1 MFVFSPRQCN
11 VALTDFISL
20 ELQTE
25 DLTHDGLLD
34 KQAVVIVKHLQRL
47 RGINGDYDNE
57 SGSSGDNAVGRRRTI
72 YNLERQRQ
80 KTRTIGTL
88 DVAFRK
94 RFLQMKIGEDE
105 NEPPGR

>member
-1 MFVFSPRQCN
+1 M
-11 VALTDFISL
+11 
-20 ELQTE
+20 
-25 DLTHDGLLD
+25 
-34 KQAVVIVKHLQRL
+34 VIVKHLQRL

-72 YNLERQRQ
+72 YNLEKQRQ

-105 NEPPGR
+105 DEPQGTVDVPRYINPQDSTGYKVRNYVDNKYI